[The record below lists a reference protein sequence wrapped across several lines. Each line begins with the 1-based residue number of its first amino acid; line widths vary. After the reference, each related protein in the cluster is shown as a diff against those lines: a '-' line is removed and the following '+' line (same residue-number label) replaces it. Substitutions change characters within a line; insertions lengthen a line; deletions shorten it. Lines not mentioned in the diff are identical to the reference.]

1 MEKETVMQ
9 QKRRLNQSKRMY
21 ERYGEEVIKYMWSV
35 HKFLL
40 NKFGYI
46 SDEWFLSLQM
56 LADNLNMF
64 FKCRDQI
71 AEDGIFI
78 ENKFGNL
85 DKHPLIKVQND
96 AQIQIV
102 KLLNE
107 FGLSPKSVARL
118 KIEDTE
124 EDDLLNDLLND

>member
-1 MEKETVMQ
+1 MEKEIVN
-9 QKRRLNQSKRMY
+9 KRRINQAKKMY
-21 ERYGEEVIKYMWSV
+21 ERYGEEVVKYMWSV

-46 SDEWFLSLQM
+46 NDEWFLSLQM

-64 FKCRDQI
+64 FQCREQI
-71 AEDGIFI
+71 ATDGIFV
-78 ENKFGNL
+78 ENKFGNM

-107 FGLSPKSVARL
+107 FGLSPKSVGRL
-118 KIEDTE
+118 KVEDN
-124 EDDLLNDLLND
+124 EDDELLNQILND

>member
-1 MEKETVMQ
+1 MEKETVI
-9 QKRRLNQSKRMY
+9 QKRRLNQSKKMY
-21 ERYGEEVIKYMWSV
+21 ERYGDEVIRYMWSV

-102 KLLNE
+102 KLINE
-107 FGLSPKSVARL
+107 FGLSAKSVARL
-118 KIEDTE
+118 KVEDTE

>member
-1 MEKETVMQ
+1 MDKNTE
-9 QKRRLNQSKRMY
+9 KRRRNNAKKNY
-21 ERYGEEVIKYMWSV
+21 EMYGEEVIAHMWAV
-35 HKFLL
+35 HRFLL

-46 SDEWFLSLQM
+46 SEEWHLSLQM

-64 FKCRDQI
+64 FQCRDRIKQ
-71 AEDGIFI
+71 DGIFI

-102 KLLNE
+102 KLLQQY
-107 FGLSPKSVARL
+107 GLTPHAVGKL
-118 KIEDTE
+118 KNT
-124 EDDLLNDLLND
+124 EDDDNDLLNELLND

>member
-1 MEKETVMQ
+1 MEKEIVN
-9 QKRRLNQSKRMY
+9 KRRINQAKKMY
-21 ERYGEEVIKYMWSV
+21 ERYGEEVVKYMWSV

-46 SDEWFLSLQM
+46 NDEWFLSLQM

-64 FKCRDQI
+64 FQCREQI
-71 AEDGIFI
+71 ATDGIFV
-78 ENKFGNL
+78 ENKFGNM

-102 KLLNE
+102 KLLQQY
-107 FGLSPKSVARL
+107 GLTPHAVGKL
-118 KIEDTE
+118 KNT
-124 EDDLLNDLLND
+124 EDDDNDLLNELLND

>member
-1 MEKETVMQ
+1 MIKDTE
-9 QKRRLNQSKRMY
+9 KRRRNNAKKNY
-21 ERYGEEVIKYMWSV
+21 EMYGEEVIAHMWAV
-35 HKFLL
+35 HRFLL

-46 SDEWFLSLQM
+46 SEEWHLSLQM

-64 FKCRDQI
+64 FQCRDRIKQ
-71 AEDGIFI
+71 DGIFI

-118 KIEDTE
+118 RIEENE
-124 EDDLLNDLLND
+124 EDDLLNTLLND

>member
-1 MEKETVMQ
+1 MEKETVLQ
-9 QKRRLNQSKRMY
+9 QKRRLNQSKKMY

-71 AEDGIFI
+71 AEDGIYVK
-78 ENKFGNL
+78 NKFENL

-96 AQIQIV
+96 AQIQII

-118 KIEDTE
+118 KIEENE

>member
-1 MEKETVMQ
+1 MEKEIVN
-9 QKRRLNQSKRMY
+9 KRRINQAKKMY
-21 ERYGEEVIKYMWSV
+21 ERYGEEVVKYMWSV

-46 SDEWFLSLQM
+46 NDEWFLSLQM

-64 FKCRDQI
+64 FQCREQI
-71 AEDGIFI
+71 ATDGIFV
-78 ENKFGNL
+78 ENKFGNM

-107 FGLSPKSVARL
+107 FGLSPKSVGRL
-118 KIEDTE
+118 KVEDN
-124 EDDLLNDLLND
+124 EDDEVLNQILND

>member
-1 MEKETVMQ
+1 MIKDTE
-9 QKRRLNQSKRMY
+9 KRRRNNAKKNY
-21 ERYGEEVIKYMWSV
+21 EMYGEEVIAHMWAV
-35 HKFLL
+35 HRFLL

-46 SDEWFLSLQM
+46 SEEWHLSLQM

-64 FKCRDQI
+64 FQCRDRIKQ
-71 AEDGIFI
+71 DGIFI

-102 KLLNE
+102 KLINE
-107 FGLSPKSVARL
+107 FGLSAKSVARL
-118 KIEDTE
+118 KVEDTE
-124 EDDLLNDLLND
+124 EDDLLNTLLND

>member
-1 MEKETVMQ
+1 MEKEIVN
-9 QKRRLNQSKRMY
+9 KRRINLAKKMY
-21 ERYGEEVIKYMWSV
+21 ERYGDEVVKYMWSV
-35 HKFLL
+35 HKFLI

-71 AEDGIFI
+71 TEDGIFI

-107 FGLSPKSVARL
+107 FGLSPKSVGRL

-124 EDDLLNDLLND
+124 EDDLLNELINE

>member
-1 MEKETVMQ
+1 MDKNTE
-9 QKRRLNQSKRMY
+9 KRRRNNAKKNY
-21 ERYGEEVIKYMWSV
+21 EMYGEEVIAHMWAV
-35 HKFLL
+35 HRFLL

-46 SDEWFLSLQM
+46 SEEWHLSLQM

-64 FKCRDQI
+64 FQCRDRIKQ
-71 AEDGIFI
+71 DGIFI

-118 KIEDTE
+118 RIEENE
-124 EDDLLNDLLND
+124 EDDLLNTLLND

>member
-9 QKRRLNQSKRMY
+9 QKRRNQAKKMY

-78 ENKFGNL
+78 ENKFGNM

-124 EDDLLNDLLND
+124 EDDLLNSLLHD